1 MACKL
6 VDLGRWL
13 DGSYRIPGPAVELEP
28 ERQSGDGE

>member
-13 DGSYRIPGPAVELEP
+13 DESYRIPGPAVDLELDREP
-28 ERQSGDGE
+28 GDGE